1 VEFWCSLTVFRWL
14 DLNPVA
20 PWEVNQE
27 PVPVPS
33 DHPGWELLG
42 QVHQATWGRPV
53 AAWDH
58 PAAWER
64 LGRVHQAA
72 LEHPVE
78 PGRRPGQD
86 HPAAWEHHLGLVHPV
101 ALGHL
106 VAVWDRPG
114 AWAHLVEPDHLE
126 EWVHQEAWGRPGV
139 GQVHPA
145 EEDGRQVVNAIHK
158 AVGKAVE
165 IRLPTPFFGEVVDGL
180 RLLGG
185 TTYIDAELTKTQD
198 GINQG
203 KKVPILP
210 SHSPSMGNGTSA
222 PGTPLNPRT
231 RNPSQSVRTS
241 RMFWTTTPGTGVCLP
256 VRSLSET
263 RELSCS
269 RRRLI
274 FDELHSR

>member
-20 PWEVNQE
+20 PWVVNQE
-27 PVPVPS
+27 PDQARDPVPS
-33 DHPGWELLG
+33 DHAGWELLG
-42 QVHQATWGRPV
+42 QVHQAAWGHLGPAHRQ
-53 AAWDH
+53 ALELLGQDH
-58 PAAWER
+58 PATWER

-72 LEHPVE
+72 REHPVE

-165 IRLPTPFFGEVVDGL
+165 IRLHTPFFGEVVDGL

-203 KKVPILP
+203 NKVPILP

-222 PGTPLNPRT
+222 PVSP
-231 RNPSQSVRTS
+231 
-241 RMFWTTTPGTGVCLP
+241 
-256 VRSLSET
+256 
-263 RELSCS
+263 
-269 RRRLI
+269 
-274 FDELHSR
+274 